1 MRGTV
6 WKRCP
11 CEPGELPRG
20 RDGRALACKR
30 RHGSW
35 SWRLDAG
42 ADPVT
47 GKRRR
52 PSRGGYPTREAAE
65 EALEA
70 VARELRE
77 GTWTDDAAET
87 VGEYLDRW
95 LARRAP
101 ALKRTTAD
109 AYRGH
114 VDRYLR
120 PELGH
125 VRLRDLRPSH
135 VYALLEVVA
144 GTRDDVHGQ
153 RPARPR
159 SAATVHRVRATLR
172 TALGAAVRERRL
184 SWNPARDLD
193 MPRETRE
200 QVQPWTPA
208 ETGAFLDALTEQ
220 GERLAPLFHV
230 AAYLGLRRG
239 EVLGLRWEDVDLV
252 RRRVHVRQQVVQVG
266 ADDGPA
272 CPSCGQA
279 HRGIGFA
286 APKTADSVGVVH
298 LDGATVAVLL
308 GQQLA
313 QGEERA
319 EWGEAY
325 ADHGLV
331 FARENGD
338 PLRPSWVTRRFRE
351 LQAGVT
357 VPTDP
362 EQPDGERVP
371 LRPVRFHDLRHGA
384 ASMMLAAGVDL
395 AIVSKVLRHSTIKL
409 TADTYGHLLPGVG
422 EAAADKRAAM
432 IPRASSRTD
441 GHRMATDRP

>member
-200 QVQPWTPA
+200 QVTPWTPA

-286 APKTADSVGVVH
+286 APKTADSAGVVH

-319 EWGEAY
+319 QWGEAY

-357 VPTDP
+357 VQADP
-362 EQPDGERVP
+362 EQPDGDRVP

-432 IPRASSRTD
+432 IPRAGSRTD
-441 GHRMATDRP
+441 GHRSATTGG

>member
-1 MRGTV
+1 MKGTV

-11 CEPGELPRG
+11 CPPEDLPRG

-47 GKRRR
+47 GARRR

-70 VARELRE
+70 VARELRA

-87 VGEYLDRW
+87 VGEFLDRW
-95 LARRAP
+95 LSRRAP

-114 VDRYLR
+114 VERYLR

-125 VRLRDLRPSH
+125 LRLRDLRPSH

-144 GTRDDVHGQ
+144 GTRDDVHGE
-153 RPARPR
+153 RPERPR

-172 TALGAAVRERRL
+172 TALAAAVRERKL

-193 MPRETRE
+193 MPREERA

-208 ETGAFLDALTEQ
+208 ETGAFLDALTDA

-239 EVLGLRWEDVDLV
+239 EVLGLRWSDVDLV
-252 RRRVHVRQQVVQVG
+252 RRRVHVRQQVVQVA
-266 ADDGPA
+266 ADDDAPA
-272 CPSCGQA
+272 CPGCGRV

-286 APKTADSVGVVH
+286 APKTADSAGVVH
-298 LDGATVAVLL
+298 LDSGTVAVLL

-338 PLRPSWVTRRFRE
+338 PLRPSWVTRRFGE
-351 LQAGVT
+351 LQEGVT
-357 VPTDP
+357 VPSGP
-362 EQPDGERVP
+362 NGAPVA
-371 LRPVRFHDLRHGA
+371 LRRVRFHDLRHGA